1 MRLSGGRQAWRYR
14 FPATDGSMTL
24 MYAAPTTSGVA
35 TIACTAP
42 LDASIPRGCDAL
54 AAAVTVPGAQPLA
67 PGASAAFY
75 SRLPAAVAD
84 LDAAR
89 KAGAQELAAAKRA
102 RAQALAAERTRPR
115 AQGRAG
121 PRSPR

>member
-1 MRLSGGRQAWRYR
+1 
-14 FPATDGSMTL
+14 MTF

-35 TIACTAP
+35 TVACTAP
-42 LDASIPRGCDAL
+42 IDTSIPRGCTAL
-54 AAAVTVPGAQPLA
+54 AAAVTVPGARPLA

-75 SRLPAAVAD
+75 SRLPATVTD

-89 KAGAQELAAAKRA
+89 KAGVQKLAAAKRA
-102 RAQALAAERTRPR
+102 RAQALAATGLAR
-115 AQGRAG
+115 AHKAAG